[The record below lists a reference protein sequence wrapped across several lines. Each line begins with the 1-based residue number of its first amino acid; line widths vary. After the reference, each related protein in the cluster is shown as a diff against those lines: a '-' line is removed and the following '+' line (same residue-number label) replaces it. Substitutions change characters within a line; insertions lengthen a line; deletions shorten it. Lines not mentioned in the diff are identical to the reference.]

1 MRTEI
6 KFLIFAVMA
15 FQLTILSILFHYNR
29 NSYLSQFIF
38 WKCTGPGLISQ
49 NYASA
54 SMDFLSF
61 ELRGDKLIWPQIYN
75 NKNEEVGILLL
86 CIDENFIMFSY
97 EEKDFYIYQ
106 AK

>member
-29 NSYLSQFIF
+29 NSSLSQFIF
-38 WKCTGPGLISQ
+38 WKGTGPGLISQ
-49 NYASA
+49 KYGPS

-61 ELRGDKLIWPQIYN
+61 GDGGDKLIWPQIYN
-75 NKNEEVGILLL
+75 NHNEEVCIMLL
-86 CIDENFIMFSY
+86 CVDENFIMYSY
-97 EEKDFYIYQ
+97 NEKDFYIYQ